1 MSSGN
6 ESMDDDSW
14 IDWFLSLEGN
24 EFFCEVPRS
33 YITDNFNLYG
43 LRSQIA
49 GFTDALETILD
60 SCPSDSDDS
69 SDTAAAELYGL
80 IHARY
85 IITAR
90 GMDQM
95 YRKYLEEEFG
105 ICPRAYCDGQPVL
118 PIGLRDDI
126 GLDHVYVFCPKC
138 EEIYSPSPRSEDL
151 ELVDG
156 ACFGSTFAHLFIM
169 QYNVHPPKPVRNYT
183 PRIYGYKV
191 FRHDLPLP
199 VEPLSVEGKK
209 ENDSVAAAA
218 GAPPPEQD

>member
-1 MSSGN
+1 MKRKLLYSHA
-6 ESMDDDSW
+6 
-14 IDWFLSLEGN
+14 IFL
-24 EFFCEVPRS
+24 
-33 YITDNFNLYG
+33 
-43 LRSQIA
+43 Q
-49 GFTDALETILD
+49 
-60 SCPSDSDDS
+60 
-69 SDTAAAELYGL
+69 
-80 IHARY
+80 
-85 IITAR
+85 
-90 GMDQM
+90 
-95 YRKYLEEEFG
+95 
-105 ICPRAYCDGQPVL
+105 
-118 PIGLRDDI
+118 IGLRDDI

-218 GAPPPEQD
+218 GAPPPQQD